1 MRVRFTGRNPFAFL
15 FVRSRRE
22 EYLSRYVL
30 REYARGRS
38 FQDVIKDPYVRN
50 RSTSEERRR
59 LLDRPE
65 MVAAIGEQT
74 VADLKL
80 ALAAVRADRRGPVV
94 RLRPPVAASEGA
106 DS

>member
-1 MRVRFTGRNPFAFL
+1 MRVRFKGRNPFAFL

-38 FQDVIKDPYVRN
+38 LQDVLEDPYIRN
-50 RSTSEERRR
+50 RSTPEERTR
-59 LLDRPE
+59 LLERPE
-65 MVAAIGEQT
+65 VVAAIGKQT
-74 VADLKL
+74 VADLKE
-80 ALAAVRADRRGPVV
+80 ALAGVHADRRGPVV
-94 RLRPPVAASEGA
+94 RLRPPVTASDGT

>member
-1 MRVRFTGRNPFAFL
+1 MRIEFKGKNPFAFL

-38 FQDVIKDPYVRN
+38 LQDVLKDPYVRN
-50 RSTSEERRR
+50 RSTPEERRR
-59 LLDRPE
+59 LLERPD

-80 ALAAVRADRRGPVV
+80 ALAGVHADRRGPVV
-94 RLRPPVAASEGA
+94 RLRPPVAASDGI